1 MQRAT
6 ASCQAKPSRS
16 CEQPSLRHDGLRW
29 AARWECKPS
38 FLLPGGTQSSG
49 RHQWPPSV
57 GRAWLVGVL
66 TQLALP
72 GVEMQMAPHTAA
84 RPHCRACTAMVIL
97 YRWIVVAATVAGS
110 GGSASVLHAIFALI
124 RSVCGVQLS
133 SSAISIFF
141 YGMLGFGSAFV
152 WGELCF
158 GYDLYT
164 VVCLIMSAF
173 AAMLA
178 PRKRP
183 VRGAAKAS
191 HRQEGCGGSRTKSF
205 ALMRP
210 TVRSAMQ
217 HFVELKKKSC
227 RRRTYFLRNASG
239 HNRVLHE

>member
-1 MQRAT
+1 MLGGLLQPLTRDAT
-6 ASCQAKPSRS
+6 SHSFLSGQAK
-16 CEQPSLRHDGLRW
+16 QKLRAAFSSARRVAVSGEVRMQALFSIARRNSKLRY
-29 AARWECKPS
+29 
-38 FLLPGGTQSSG
+38 

-152 WGELCF
+152 
-158 GYDLYT
+158 
-164 VVCLIMSAF
+164 
-173 AAMLA
+173 
-178 PRKRP
+178 
-183 VRGAAKAS
+183 
-191 HRQEGCGGSRTKSF
+191 
-205 ALMRP
+205 
-210 TVRSAMQ
+210 
-217 HFVELKKKSC
+217 
-227 RRRTYFLRNASG
+227 
-239 HNRVLHE
+239 